1 MTSSLL
7 CSTGR
12 PRRMRE
18 FTMVK
23 MAVLAPIA
31 SASVEMATIENP
43 LFFSSVRNPKR
54 MSCSRVSNVNLLAI
68 AIITS
73 NSGASVSR
81 RNALKRHAHHQQPR
95 VYSCAGG
102 TNCSESNT
110 KTVFRFDRRTKR
122 GHDLQKPKR
131 GHECPRSGFNAR
143 LQILLDPCVH

>member
-1 MTSSLL
+1 
-7 CSTGR
+7 
-12 PRRMRE
+12 MRE

-31 SASVEMATIENP
+31 SANVEMATIENP

-73 NSGASVSR
+73 NSGASVSK
-81 RNALKRHAHHQQPR
+81 RNALKRQAHHQQPR
-95 VYSCAGG
+95 VYSCGHG

-110 KTVFRFDRRTKR
+110 KIVFGNWPPYETRALRKKTRAR
-122 GHDLQKPKR
+122 MPAQCRHLSLQV
-131 GHECPRSGFNAR
+131 
-143 LQILLDPCVH
+143 LLHPCVYP